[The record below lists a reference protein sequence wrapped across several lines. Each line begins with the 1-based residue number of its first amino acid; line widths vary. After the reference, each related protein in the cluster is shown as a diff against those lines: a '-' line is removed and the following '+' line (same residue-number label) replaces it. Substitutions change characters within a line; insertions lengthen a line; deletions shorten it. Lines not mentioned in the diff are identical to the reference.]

1 MTAGRDGGAALTW
14 SDDLSVGH
22 PQIDREH
29 RELVA
34 LFGALTDPA
43 RHGDRAYRDQCLAAL
58 LSHVHVHFEHEEA
71 LMRRHGYPDA
81 ARHRD
86 AHLFLLDQLNRFM
99 TLARTHPDDV
109 SDEDLLPFVAS
120 WLVDHIRGDD
130 RALGAFLVAAG
141 PDGETA

>member
-1 MTAGRDGGAALTW
+1 MTAGKDGGAALTW

-29 RELVA
+29 QELVA
-34 LFGALTDPA
+34 LFGELTDPA
-43 RHGDRAYRDQCLAAL
+43 RRGDHVHRDHCLAAL
-58 LSHVHVHFEHEEA
+58 LSHVHAHFEHEET

-99 TLARTHPDDV
+99 TLARTHPDEV

-130 RALGAFLVAAG
+130 RALGAFLAG
-141 PDGETA
+141 RSG